1 MNSLQINK
9 NENDDNFLI
18 RIPKILFI
26 ANQKNQRRLSKFQS
40 SSDSQ
45 NVSPDDLEPI
55 QLLKELSDSG
65 YVDDET
71 NDAIEELVEEM
82 HNEY

>member
-1 MNSLQINK
+1 MNSLKINK

-26 ANQKNQRRLSKFQS
+26 ANQKNQRRLSKFHS
-40 SSDSQ
+40 SSDSN

-71 NDAIEELVEEM
+71 SDAIEELVEEM